1 MEKQIVLTRESYDA
15 KVKELEQ
22 LKTTGRD
29 EIAERIKVARSFG
42 DLSENSEYDE
52 AMNEQA
58 KLEAKIARLENDIR
72 NANIL
77 DEDNLNAGVV
87 HPGSKV
93 KVENVETGKK
103 SEYTILGPSESNP
116 SQGIISDQS
125 PIGKSLIGNRKGD
138 VVDVPLPTGK
148 ILQLKILSIAKSKY
162 KKHSSHKSKE

>member
-1 MEKQIVLTRESYDA
+1 MEKQIVLTKESYDA

-42 DLSENSEYDE
+42 ALSENSEYDE

-93 KVENVETGKK
+93 KVENVENGKK

-116 SQGIISDQS
+116 AQGIISDQS

-138 VVDVPLPTGK
+138 IVDVQLPTGK
-148 ILQLKILSIAKSKY
+148 VLQLKILSIAKSK
-162 KKHSSHKSKE
+162 

>member
-1 MEKQIVLTRESYDA
+1 MEKQIVLTKESYDA

-93 KVENVETGKK
+93 KVENVESGKK

-116 SQGIISDQS
+116 AQGIISDQS

-138 VVDVPLPTGK
+138 IVDVQLPTGK
-148 ILQLKILSIAKSKY
+148 VLQLKILSIAKSK
-162 KKHSSHKSKE
+162 

>member
-1 MEKQIVLTRESYDA
+1 MEKQIVLTKESYDA

-42 DLSENSEYDE
+42 DLSENSEYEE

-93 KVENVETGKK
+93 KVENVENGKK

-116 SQGIISDQS
+116 AQGIISDQS

-138 VVDVPLPTGK
+138 IVDVQLPTGK
-148 ILQLKILSIAKSKY
+148 VLQLKILSIAKSK
-162 KKHSSHKSKE
+162 

>member
-1 MEKQIVLTRESYDA
+1 MEKQIVLTKESYDA

-93 KVENVETGKK
+93 KVENVENGKM

-116 SQGIISDQS
+116 AQGIISDQS

-138 VVDVPLPTGK
+138 IVDVQLPTGK
-148 ILQLKILSIAKSKY
+148 VLRLKILSIAKSK
-162 KKHSSHKSKE
+162 

>member
-1 MEKQIVLTRESYDA
+1 MAEMQRTLVTREGLE
-15 KVKELEQ
+15 KMQKELDE
-22 LKTTGRD
+22 LRSTKRA
-29 EIAERIKVARSFG
+29 EIAQRLKAAIAMG

-103 SEYTILGPSESNP
+103 SEYTILGSSESNP

-148 ILQLKILSIAKSKY
+148 ILQLKILSIAKSK
-162 KKHSSHKSKE
+162 

>member
-1 MEKQIVLTRESYDA
+1 
-15 KVKELEQ
+15 
-22 LKTTGRD
+22 
-29 EIAERIKVARSFG
+29 
-42 DLSENSEYDE
+42 
-52 AMNEQA
+52 MNEQA

-148 ILQLKILSIAKSKY
+148 ILQLKILSIAKSK
-162 KKHSSHKSKE
+162 

>member
-1 MEKQIVLTRESYDA
+1 MTKESYDA

-93 KVENVETGKK
+93 KVENVENGKK

-116 SQGIISDQS
+116 AQGIISDQS

-138 VVDVPLPTGK
+138 IVDVQLPTGK
-148 ILQLKILSIAKSKY
+148 VLQLKILSIAKSK
-162 KKHSSHKSKE
+162 

>member
-1 MEKQIVLTRESYDA
+1 MEKQIVLTKESYDA

-93 KVENVETGKK
+93 KVENVENGKK
-103 SEYTILGPSESNP
+103 NEYTILGPSESNP
-116 SQGIISDQS
+116 AQGIISDQS

-138 VVDVPLPTGK
+138 IVDVQLPTGK
-148 ILQLKILSIAKSKY
+148 VLQLKILSIAKSK
-162 KKHSSHKSKE
+162 

>member
-1 MEKQIVLTRESYDA
+1 MSLKMEKQIVLTRESYDA

-22 LKTTGRD
+22 LKTVGRD

-77 DEDNLNAGVV
+77 DGDNLSAGVV

-93 KVENVETGKK
+93 KVENLDTGKK

-125 PIGKSLIGNRKGD
+125 PIGKALIGNRKGD
-138 VVDVPLPTGK
+138 VVDVLLPTGK
-148 ILQLKILSIAKSKY
+148 VIKLKITAISKSK
-162 KKHSSHKSKE
+162 

>member
-22 LKTTGRD
+22 LKTVGRD

-77 DEDNLNAGVV
+77 DGDNLSAGVV

-93 KVENVETGKK
+93 KVENLDTGKK

-125 PIGKSLIGNRKGD
+125 PIGKALIGNRKGD
-138 VVDVPLPTGK
+138 AVDVLLPTGK
-148 ILQLKILSIAKSKY
+148 VIRLKITAISKSK
-162 KKHSSHKSKE
+162 

>member
-1 MEKQIVLTRESYDA
+1 MEKQIVLTKESYDA

-22 LKTTGRD
+22 LITTGRD

-93 KVENVETGKK
+93 KVENVENGKK

-116 SQGIISDQS
+116 AQGIISDQS

-138 VVDVPLPTGK
+138 IVDVQLPTGK
-148 ILQLKILSIAKSKY
+148 VLQLKILSIAKSK
-162 KKHSSHKSKE
+162 

>member
-1 MEKQIVLTRESYDA
+1 MEKQIVLTKESYDA

-93 KVENVETGKK
+93 KVENVENGKK
-103 SEYTILGPSESNP
+103 IEYTILGPSESNP
-116 SQGIISDQS
+116 AQGIISDQS

-138 VVDVPLPTGK
+138 IVDVQLPTGK
-148 ILQLKILSIAKSKY
+148 VLQLKILSIAKSK
-162 KKHSSHKSKE
+162 

>member
-93 KVENVETGKK
+93 NVETGKK
-103 SEYTILGPSESNP
+103 SEYTILGSSESNP

-138 VVDVPLPTGK
+138 VVDVSLPTGK
-148 ILQLKILSIAKSKY
+148 ILQLKILSIAKSK
-162 KKHSSHKSKE
+162 

>member
-1 MEKQIVLTRESYDA
+1 MPNNELTEVEINKIKEEINHRQTVLTP
-15 KVKELEQ
+15 KF
-22 LKTTGRD
+22 
-29 EIAERIKVARSFG
+29 IAEVQRTRAFG

-93 KVENVETGKK
+93 KVENVENGKK

-116 SQGIISDQS
+116 AQGIISDQS

-138 VVDVPLPTGK
+138 IVDVQLPTGK
-148 ILQLKILSIAKSKY
+148 VLQLKILSIAKSK
-162 KKHSSHKSKE
+162 

>member
-1 MEKQIVLTRESYDA
+1 MEKQIVLTKESYDA

-93 KVENVETGKK
+93 KVENVENGKK

-116 SQGIISDQS
+116 AQGIISDQS

-138 VVDVPLPTGK
+138 IVDVQLPTGK
-148 ILQLKILSIAKSKY
+148 VLQLKILRIAKS
-162 KKHSSHKSKE
+162 E

>member
-77 DEDNLNAGVV
+77 DGDNLSAGVV
-87 HPGSKV
+87 HPGSRV

-138 VVDVPLPTGK
+138 VVDVLLPTGK
-148 ILQLKILSIAKSKY
+148 TLQLKILSIAKSK
-162 KKHSSHKSKE
+162 

>member
-148 ILQLKILSIAKSKY
+148 ILQFKILSIAKSK
-162 KKHSSHKSKE
+162 

>member
-1 MEKQIVLTRESYDA
+1 MANTVSKAGKKKLEADLDYLITVRRGEVAQKL
-15 KVKELEQ
+15 KE
-22 LKTTGRD
+22 
-29 EIAERIKVARSFG
+29 ARSFG

-148 ILQLKILSIAKSKY
+148 ILQLKILSIAKSK
-162 KKHSSHKSKE
+162 

>member
-93 KVENVETGKK
+93 KVENVGTGKN

-148 ILQLKILSIAKSKY
+148 ILQLKILSIAKSK
-162 KKHSSHKSKE
+162 

>member
-58 KLEAKIARLENDIR
+58 KL
-72 NANIL
+72 
-77 DEDNLNAGVV
+77 
-87 HPGSKV
+87 
-93 KVENVETGKK
+93 K
-103 SEYTILGPSESNP
+103 SPALKTTSATRISSTRTI
-116 SQGIISDQS
+116 
-125 PIGKSLIGNRKGD
+125 
-138 VVDVPLPTGK
+138 
-148 ILQLKILSIAKSKY
+148 
-162 KKHSSHKSKE
+162 

>member
-1 MEKQIVLTRESYDA
+1 MEKQIVLTKESYDA

-93 KVENVETGKK
+93 KVEKCRERQEERVHYPRPQRVESRSGHN
-103 SEYTILGPSESNP
+103 LRPVAHRQVAHRQP
-116 SQGIISDQS
+116 QG
-125 PIGKSLIGNRKGD
+125 R
-138 VVDVPLPTGK
+138 
-148 ILQLKILSIAKSKY
+148 Y
-162 KKHSSHKSKE
+162 R

>member
-1 MEKQIVLTRESYDA
+1 
-15 KVKELEQ
+15 
-22 LKTTGRD
+22 
-29 EIAERIKVARSFG
+29 
-42 DLSENSEYDE
+42 
-52 AMNEQA
+52 MNEQA

-125 PIGKSLIGNRKGD
+125 PIGKSLIGNRKDD

-148 ILQLKILSIAKSKY
+148 ILQLKILSIAKSK
-162 KKHSSHKSKE
+162 

>member
-1 MEKQIVLTRESYDA
+1 MEKQIVLTKESYDA

-93 KVENVETGKK
+93 KVENVENGKK

-116 SQGIISDQS
+116 AQGIISDQS

-138 VVDVPLPTGK
+138 IVDVQLPTGK
-148 ILQLKILSIAKSKY
+148 VLRLKILSIAKSK
-162 KKHSSHKSKE
+162 

>member
-1 MEKQIVLTRESYDA
+1 MEKQVVLTRESYDA

-22 LKTTGRD
+22 LKTIGRD
-29 EIAERIKVARSFG
+29 EIAEKIKVARSFG

-58 KLEAKIARLENDIR
+58 KLEAKIARLESDIR

-77 DEDNLNAGVV
+77 DEDNLSAGIV

-93 KVENVETGKK
+93 KVENLDTGKK
-103 SEYTILGPSESNP
+103 SEYTILGPSEANP

-125 PIGKSLIGNRKGD
+125 PIGKALIGNRKGD
-138 VVDVPLPTGK
+138 VIDVLLPTGK
-148 ILQLKILSIAKSKY
+148 VIKLKICSISKSK
-162 KKHSSHKSKE
+162 

>member
-1 MEKQIVLTRESYDA
+1 MEKQIVLTKESYDA

-93 KVENVETGKK
+93 KVENVENGKK

-116 SQGIISDQS
+116 AQGIISDQS
-125 PIGKSLIGNRKGD
+125 PIGKSLICNRKGD
-138 VVDVPLPTGK
+138 IVAVQLPTGK
-148 ILQLKILSIAKSKY
+148 VLQLKILSIAKSK
-162 KKHSSHKSKE
+162 

>member
-1 MEKQIVLTRESYDA
+1 MEKQIVLTKESYDA

-77 DEDNLNAGVV
+77 DEDNLNVGVV

-93 KVENVETGKK
+93 KVENVENGKK

-116 SQGIISDQS
+116 AQGIISDQS

-138 VVDVPLPTGK
+138 IVDVQLPTGK
-148 ILQLKILSIAKSKY
+148 VLRLKILSIAKSK
-162 KKHSSHKSKE
+162 

>member
-1 MEKQIVLTRESYDA
+1 MEKQIVLTKESYDA

-87 HPGSKV
+87 HPGAKV
-93 KVENVETGKK
+93 KVENVENGKK

-116 SQGIISDQS
+116 AQGIISDQS

-138 VVDVPLPTGK
+138 IVDVQLPTGK
-148 ILQLKILSIAKSKY
+148 VLQLKILSIAKSK
-162 KKHSSHKSKE
+162 

>member
-93 KVENVETGKK
+93 KVENVENGKK

-116 SQGIISDQS
+116 AQGIISDQS

-138 VVDVPLPTGK
+138 IVDVQLPTGK
-148 ILQLKILSIAKSKY
+148 ILQLKILSIAKSK
-162 KKHSSHKSKE
+162 

>member
-93 KVENVETGKK
+93 KVENVVNGKK
-103 SEYTILGPSESNP
+103 SEYTILGSSESNP

-138 VVDVPLPTGK
+138 VVDVSLPTGK
-148 ILQLKILSIAKSKY
+148 ILQLKILSIAKSK
-162 KKHSSHKSKE
+162 

>member
-148 ILQLKILSIAKSKY
+148 ILQLKILSIAKSKQ

>member
-1 MEKQIVLTRESYDA
+1 MA
-15 KVKELEQ
+15 KEYKITSLRLADLEKELNY
-22 LKTTGRD
+22 LKTTR
-29 EIAERIKVARSFG
+29 EREVAAMIAEARSYG

-58 KLEAKIARLENDIR
+58 KLEAKTARLENDIR

-148 ILQLKILSIAKSKY
+148 ILQLKILSIAKSK
-162 KKHSSHKSKE
+162 

>member
-42 DLSENSEYDE
+42 DLSENSEYEE
-52 AMNEQA
+52 AINEQA

-125 PIGKSLIGNRKGD
+125 PIGKALIGNRKGD
-138 VVDVPLPTGK
+138 VVDVSLPTGK
-148 ILQLKILSIAKSKY
+148 ILQLKILSIAKSK
-162 KKHSSHKSKE
+162 

>member
-1 MEKQIVLTRESYDA
+1 MEKQVVLTKESYDA
-15 KVKELEQ
+15 KVKELGQ

-93 KVENVETGKK
+93 KVENVENGKK

-116 SQGIISDQS
+116 AQGIISDQS

-138 VVDVPLPTGK
+138 IVDVQLPTGK
-148 ILQLKILSIAKSKY
+148 VLQLKILSIAKSK
-162 KKHSSHKSKE
+162 

>member
-1 MEKQIVLTRESYDA
+1 MEKQIVLTRESNDA
-15 KVKELEQ
+15 KVKELG
-22 LKTTGRD
+22 LSKTTGRD

-125 PIGKSLIGNRKGD
+125 PIGKALIGNRKGD
-138 VVDVPLPTGK
+138 VVDVSLPTGK
-148 ILQLKILSIAKSKY
+148 ILQLKILSIAKSK
-162 KKHSSHKSKE
+162 